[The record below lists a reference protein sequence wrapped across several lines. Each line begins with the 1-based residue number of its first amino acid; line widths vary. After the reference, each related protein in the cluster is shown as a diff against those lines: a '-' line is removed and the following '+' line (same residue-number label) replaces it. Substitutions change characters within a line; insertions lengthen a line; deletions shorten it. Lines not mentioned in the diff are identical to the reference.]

1 FNNIAVQI
9 QLVAVLL
16 GMISLIV
23 GSIGVMNIMLV
34 TVTER
39 TREIGIRK
47 AVGAR
52 RSLILLQFLTESII
66 LSILG
71 GIIGLILGF
80 GFAALVSLM
89 LKIPFTVPFWVV
101 LSSIL
106 VTTVVGLLAGMY
118 PAARAAKMDPI
129 NALRYE

>member
-1 FNNIAVQI
+1 
-9 QLVAVLL
+9 
-16 GMISLIV
+16 
-23 GSIGVMNIMLV
+23 MLV

-47 AVGAR
+47 AVGAKKAI
-52 RSLILLQFLTESII
+52 ILLQFLTEATV

-71 GIIGLILGF
+71 GIIGLLLGF
-80 GFAALVSLM
+80 GLAGLVSLL
-89 LKIPFTVPFWVV
+89 LKIPFAVPFWVV
-101 LSSIL
+101 VASIF
-106 VTTVVGLLAGMY
+106 VTSVVGLLAGMY